1 MGDRTAA
8 GNKVHTFRFE
18 RPVETRNAV
27 GEVASVSWVKIA
39 RRRGSIEQVGYN
51 ESQDQGQTSGQASY
65 LIVVPSV
72 PGLDG
77 SSRIVWESRLGR
89 ILVVSSVVGDDA
101 DPEQTIQA
109 SEKKT

>member
-8 GNKVHTFRFE
+8 GRKTHTFRFE

-27 GEVASVSWVKIA
+27 GEVASTTWVKIA
-39 RRRGSIEQVGYN
+39 RRRGSIEQIGYS
-51 ESQDQGQTSGQASY
+51 ESQDNGQTSGQASY

-72 PGLDG
+72 HGLDG

-89 ILVVSSVVGDDA
+89 ILSVSSVVGDDA

-109 SEKKT
+109 SERKT

>member
-8 GNKVHTFRFE
+8 GMKTHTFRFE

-27 GEVASVSWVKIA
+27 GEISSISWVKIA
-39 RRRGSIEQVGYN
+39 RRRGSIEQVGYS

-72 PGLDG
+72 TGVGG

-89 ILVVSSVVGDDA
+89 ILAVSSVVGDDA

-109 SEKKT
+109 SERKT

>member
-8 GNKVHTFRFE
+8 GLKVHTFRFE
-18 RPVETRNAV
+18 RPVETRNSV
-27 GEVASVSWVKIA
+27 GEISSISWVTIC
-39 RRRGSIEQVGYN
+39 RRRGSIEQVGYS
-51 ESQDQGQTSGQASY
+51 ESRDQGQTAGNASY

-109 SEKKT
+109 AEKKT

>member
-1 MGDRTAA
+1 MAMSPAGRRTE
-8 GNKVHTFRFE
+8 TLRFE

-27 GEVASVSWVKIA
+27 GEVSSTTWVSIG
-39 RRRGSIEQVGYN
+39 RRRGSVEQVGYS
-51 ESQDQGQTSGQASY
+51 ETQDQGQTSGQASY

-72 PGLDG
+72 SGLDG
-77 SSRIVWESRLGR
+77 SCRIVWESRLGR
-89 ILVVSSVVGDDA
+89 ILVVSSVIGDGT